1 MKQIFSIFR
10 FRTIPAAAALLL
22 TCNIFGAGAL
32 TPEFGT
38 CRLKADSR
46 QGSFWIFTPDNKL
59 LAGAGV
65 FPKSEFPNFKTELK
79 NNTLVI
85 DTRGIYKSGVAG
97 RSMILRFYG
106 IDLNTMY
113 LAPSGRKNHT
123 KTNRVSVELK
133 SETPSDLSL
142 YFEGQQMINGKEKHY
157 YVSKSIVLNGKW
169 QTISLDQVLPDNL
182 KKVWIRIT
190 LRKPAK
196 IAIRRVT
203 VEQIPLEAKK
213 LDPTV
218 NYIRNGGAEY
228 GWNGIVYNAL
238 RNYQL
243 SATGKYINFRRKEI
257 RKELKFS
264 LDPENK
270 YEGAFSFCMERPAG
284 SDVNGALRFHPVP
297 YEVGRSTSLSF
308 YAKAEKPQKLYVSYF
323 LASGI
328 AVGTNITIGTDWK
341 KYEFYMPAWGEKKKN
356 VTIIG
361 DIVNGYAKP
370 TGVAIPSI
378 QPSLPGKVWID
389 NVAHTIGGHAE
400 YRNSD
405 KIFVSHKLNKDTG
418 YYFTDETINVD
429 VSIRNTSPVSFNGE
443 FSYTILNIFGTPVQ
457 QTTIG
462 KITVPSN
469 SLRKESV
476 TLAPPSTLRG
486 PFNVVLRVKE
496 KDKEY
501 SDVAYLGMIERNS
514 RLNPRIGIELP
525 GMQNIEMAIGYVRDF
540 RIGSVRIGQASG
552 ALEASFA
559 NAPYLKKAGL
569 NVLINMSPVHKAST
583 DPALWKSEMEKI
595 GKLMAEHGRWIDV
608 FEVKNEPNI
617 SPGWTVEKNLQ
628 MIGEVAVLMK
638 QLHLKA
644 DLAGP
649 VPCGTDF
656 TWIASVLAGKEA
668 EHLTIVTE
676 HPYRTL
682 PELPDY
688 ADDVATV
695 RKIID
700 HHRKGLPHYAT
711 ESGRVSPCQLETGFI
726 GDNNRLA
733 AARDIRN
740 IIQGFSGGLARY
752 YHFALSVW
760 PDGSSWSTLFSGSPG
775 NSGIPVPNPTLYAL
789 RNVSDRLEQAK
800 PVRRIKLGV
809 DYRCAVFDHG
819 NKRTAVLW
827 KWNGNPGTLRFQPED
842 AGKLTAFDFVGSTIS
857 AAVIPMNEYPVYL
870 DSALS
875 AEELEK
881 LIRRGTLIAEG
892 SSPIALSTTVLSE
905 NRFAVEVKNKTGKTL
920 NGIRVSADTVS
931 AILGETSKTIDS
943 IPPEA
948 SARALFSLK
957 KMISTQEQKVK
968 VSAALP
974 GATGEKES
982 LDATLRALIV
992 KKLEKPLR
1000 IDGDLSDW
1008 PTGIPVVTLDKHNV
1022 DPKCRSEHWS
1032 AKEDRI
1038 RAELRYA
1045 WDDNY
1050 LYTAVTV
1057 WKPDF
1062 HPLADLKDITAAWKQ
1077 DSIQICYDTLR
1088 NAKPFTTALEDDDF
1102 EYCLFQCREKSLVTR
1117 RWASSALHDSLPK
1130 NSGIVDPLEVPF
1142 AVRKYSDRIVYEAA
1156 FSRRAVSPF
1165 KLIPYSTMRASL
1177 IVNLNNGK
1185 ERVGFLEL
1193 TPGIGQQPK
1202 RPDQWMDL
1210 VLLP

>member
-1 MKQIFSIFR
+1 MKQTFSIFR
-10 FRTIPAAAALLL
+10 FKTILAAAALLL
-22 TCNIFGAGAL
+22 SFSTFGAGAL
-32 TPEFGT
+32 TPEFGK

-46 QGSFWIFTPDNKL
+46 QGSFWIFGPDNKL
-59 LAGAGV
+59 SAGAGV

-79 NNTLVI
+79 DNTLVI

-106 IDLNTMY
+106 IDLKTMY
-113 LAPSGRKNHT
+113 LAPSGKKNHT

-142 YFEGQQMINGKEKHY
+142 YFEGQQTINGREKHY
-157 YVSKSIVLNGKW
+157 YVSKSVVLNGKW

-203 VEQIPLEAKK
+203 VEQVPLEEKK

-218 NYIRNGGAEY
+218 NYIRNGGAES

-243 SATGKYINFRRKEI
+243 SSTGKYINFRRKEV
-257 RKELKFS
+257 KSELKFS
-264 LDPENK
+264 LDTETK
-270 YEGAFSFCMERPAG
+270 YEGSYSFCIERPAG
-284 SDVNGALRFHPVP
+284 NEVNGALRFHPVP
-297 YEVGRSTSLSF
+297 YVVGKPVSFSF
-308 YAKAEKPQKLYVSYF
+308 YAKAEKPQRLYVSYF

-328 AVGTNITIGTDWK
+328 ATGTNIAIGTEWK
-341 KYEFYMPAWGEKKKN
+341 KYEFYIPAWGEKRKN
-356 VTIIG
+356 ITIIG

-400 YRNSD
+400 YRNTD
-405 KIFVSHKLNKDTG
+405 PIFLCHKLNKDTG
-418 YYFTDETINVD
+418 YFFTDETIKAD
-429 VSIRNTSPVSFNGE
+429 VTIRNTHSSPFHGE
-443 FSYTILNIFGTPVQ
+443 LSYTILNVFGTPVLQ
-457 QTTIG
+457 KTIG
-462 KITVPSN
+462 KVTVPAKGI
-469 SLRKESV
+469 RKESV
-476 TLAPPSTLRG
+476 TISPPPTLRG
-486 PFNVVLRVKE
+486 PFNTVFRIKGNG
-496 KDKEY
+496 KEY
-501 SDVAYLGMIERNS
+501 SDTAYLGVIEQNT
-514 RLNPRIGIELP
+514 RLNPRIGVEVS
-525 GMQNIEMAIGYVRDF
+525 GMQNVEMAIGYLRDF

-552 ALEASFA
+552 NLQTAFA
-559 NAPYLKKAGL
+559 NAPYLKKAGFQI
-569 NVLINMSPVHKAST
+569 LINMSPMHKAAT
-583 DPALWKSEMEKI
+583 DPALWNTEMEKI

-617 SPGWTVEKNLQ
+617 SPGWTVGKNLQ
-628 MIGEVAVLMK
+628 MIGEVAELMK
-638 QLHLKA
+638 RHNLKA

-649 VPCGTDF
+649 VTCGTDF

-688 ADDVATV
+688 ADDTETL

-700 HHRKGLPHYAT
+700 HSRKGLPHFAT

-726 GDNNRLA
+726 EDNNRLA

-752 YHFALSVW
+752 YHFAMSVW
-760 PDGSSWSTLFSGSPG
+760 PEGSSWNTLFAGSPG
-775 NSGIPVPNPTLYAL
+775 NNGVPVPNPTLYAL
-789 RNVSDRLEQAK
+789 RTLSDRLEQAK
-800 PVRRIKLGV
+800 CVRRVKLGV
-809 DYRCAVFDHG
+809 DYRCSIFDHG

-827 KWNGNPGTLRFQPED
+827 KWNGNPGALRFRPEE
-842 AGKLTAFDFVGSTIS
+842 AGKWKAFDFVGSSIS
-857 AAVIPMNEYPVYL
+857 AAAIPMNEYPVYL

-881 LIRRGTLIAEG
+881 VIRRGTLIADG
-892 SSPIALSTTVLSE
+892 SSPIALSSAVLSE
-905 NRFAVEVKNKTGKTL
+905 KEFAVEVKNKTGKTL
-920 NGIRVSADTVS
+920 KGIRISIDTPELLS
-931 AILGETSKTIDS
+931 GESVKNIAS
-943 IPPEA
+943 IEPEA
-948 SARALFSLK
+948 SARVTFSLK
-957 KMISTQEQKVK
+957 NSISTTEQKVK
-968 VSAALP
+968 ASATLP
-974 GATGEKES
+974 GLKEKAS
-982 LDATLRALIV
+982 LDADLRALLV
-992 KKLEKPLR
+992 RRTAKPIR

-1008 PTGIPVVTLDKHNV
+1008 PAGIPVVTLDKRNV

-1057 WKPDF
+1057 WKSDF
-1062 HPLADLKDITAAWKQ
+1062 HPLADQKELTAAWKQ
-1077 DSIQICYDTLR
+1077 DSIQVCYDTLR

-1102 EYCLFQCREKSLVTR
+1102 EYCLFQCAGQPLTTR
-1117 RWASSALHDSLPK
+1117 RWASSAVHDSLPK
-1130 NSGIVDPLEVPF
+1130 NCGVVDPLEVPF
-1142 AVRKYSDRIVYEAA
+1142 AVKKYKDRIVYEAA

-1165 KLIPYSTMRASL
+1165 KLRPYSTMRASL
-1177 IVNLNNGK
+1177 IINLNNGK